1 MRKLISAIYGITAYL
16 TFLIAFFYAI
26 GFVGN
31 LYVPKSIDSGT
42 ETTFLSALIVNTL
55 LLSIFAI
62 QHSLMARPA
71 FKKWLNGIINPAIE
85 RSTYVLL
92 SSLALFLIYWKWQPI
107 TTVVWNIENETM
119 STILTSVFFFGW
131 LLALFSTFMI
141 NHFELFGLKQILD
154 NLNDK
159 FSKIEIPNRACEL
172 NEVKFQANFLYK
184 IVRHPIMLGY
194 LIAFWS
200 TPLMTVGHLLFA
212 VITTLYILVAVKYF
226 EEKDLKKSLGNAY
239 EDYQNKVPMLVPFT
253 KNRK

>member
-1 MRKLISAIYGITAYL
+1 MLKIISALYGVIAYL
-16 TFLIAFFYAI
+16 IFLIAFFYAI

-31 LYVPKSIDSGT
+31 FYVPKSIDSGAAT
-42 ETTFLSALIVNTL
+42 NFLTALIVNIF

-62 QHSLMARPA
+62 QHSVMARPS

-92 SSLALFLIYWKWQPI
+92 SSLTLFLIYWKWQPI
-107 TTVVWNIENETM
+107 TTIVWKVENETM
-119 STILTSVFFFGW
+119 ATILTSIFFFGW

-159 FSKIEIPNRACEL
+159 FSKIENP
-172 NEVKFQANFLYK
+172 KFQTNFLYK

-194 LIAFWS
+194 IIAFWS
-200 TPLMTVGHLLFA
+200 TSLMTVGHLIFA

-226 EEKDLKKSLGNAY
+226 EEKDLKKSLGKAY
-239 EDYQNKVPMLVPFT
+239 EDYQNKVPMIVPFT
-253 KNRK
+253 RRRK